1 MSPMAHLCH
10 SCGVGEV
17 TDDAVRAV
25 IRARRSAL
33 EISVSELALRSGM
46 SERTL
51 ARYLH
56 GESRLV
62 FATVVKLADGL
73 GTTVQSIADEA
84 ERWVQEQQGTG
95 GVE

>member
-1 MSPMAHLCH
+1 MCVTVVS
-10 SCGVGEV
+10 VGEV
-17 TDDAVRAV
+17 SDEAVRA
-25 IRARRSAL
+25 ILRARRSAL
-33 EISVSELALRSGM
+33 DISVNELAARSGM

-56 GESRLV
+56 GDSRLV
-62 FATVVKLADGL
+62 FASVVKIADGL

-84 ERWVQEQQGTG
+84 ERWVQEQKGTG